1 VRGSAGPISWGTK
14 SWWVLRSELRPL
26 KSGSRHLFP
35 YEIPK
40 AKALHYSKCGSF
52 FYRQHNFTWENKF
65 LLLVWLWPT
74 RFKVVTLAS
83 LFKEHVI
90 LSSIQQ
96 MWNSSQINSPQTG
109 LTYIPLSGWE
119 RGLYTANHSQ
129 WTYIFC
135 RIPPLLLNLKLATG
149 LPWWSS
155 GWDSMLPMQGPGF
168 DPHSG
173 NYMEKEMTAYSWI
186 LAWRIPWR
194 EEPGRL
200 QSMGL
205 QRVRHDWSDLHT
217 HTHTHTHTRAGN

>member
-1 VRGSAGPISWGTK
+1 MKYQRQKHFTVANMVDFPKGNTISRG
-14 SWWVLRSELRPL
+14 
-26 KSGSRHLFP
+26 
-35 YEIPK
+35 
-40 AKALHYSKCGSF
+40 
-52 FYRQHNFTWENKF
+52 ENKF

-96 MWNSSQINSPQTG
+96 MWNSSQINSPQIG
-109 LTYIPLSGWE
+109 LTYIPLRGWE
-119 RGLYTANHSQ
+119 RGLYTTANHSR

-135 RIPPLLLNLKLATG
+135 RIPPLLLHLKLATG

-155 GWDSMLPMQGPGF
+155 GWDSILPMQGPGF

-186 LAWRIPWR
+186 LAWRIPWK

-205 QRVRHDWSDLHT
+205 QRVRHDWSDLTHIHT
-217 HTHTHTHTRAGN
+217 HAGN